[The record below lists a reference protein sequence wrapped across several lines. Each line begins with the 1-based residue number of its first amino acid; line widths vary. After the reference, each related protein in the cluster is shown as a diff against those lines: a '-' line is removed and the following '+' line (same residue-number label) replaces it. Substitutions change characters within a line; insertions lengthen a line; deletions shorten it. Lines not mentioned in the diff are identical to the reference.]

1 MKKATQATTVENAVP
16 RAGRRSWAKK
26 PVISRTELLAAG
38 RDLRTK
44 CPRKSHAAWTPPA
57 DRADPVQLLVESSQG
72 RIPEL
77 LPIRYGR
84 MMQSPFSFFR
94 GAAAVMAADL
104 AQTPVTGLRVQ
115 ACGDCHLLNFGGFA
129 TPERRLIFDINDF
142 DETLPG
148 PWEWDIK
155 RLAAS
160 FAIACAHNGYSKSC
174 GRDAVRICAHSYREH
189 LAEFA
194 QMPALETWYARIDV
208 EPLLPRIE
216 DQVARKRVQKQL
228 AKTNAHT
235 VAEDFPKLVE
245 TVDGQPTI
253 KDHPPLVYHWSDR
266 GNDEFEAQVVEAF
279 SRYRETLQDD
289 RRFLVDRYQLKD
301 IALKVVGVGSVG
313 TWCGVALL
321 MAGEAD
327 PLFLQVKEARMSVL
341 EPFAGKSAY
350 ANRGQRVVNGQ
361 RLMQSASDLFL
372 GWTQTDNNRHF
383 YIRQLRDMKIKP
395 MVEIFS
401 PSLMLQYA
409 DLCGWALARAHAR
422 SGDAA
427 TLSGYLGKSD
437 SFDTALASFALAY
450 VDQNERDYDALLAAV
465 HQGRVEAD
473 TEV

>member
-1 MKKATQATTVENAVP
+1 MKATTAKNDAP
-16 RAGRRSWAKK
+16 RAGLRSWANK
-26 PVISRTELLAAG
+26 PVPSRDELLAAG
-38 RDLRTK
+38 RSLRAK
-44 CPRKSHAAWTPPA
+44 CPRKLHAEWTPPA
-57 DRADPVQLLVESSQG
+57 DRAEPVRLLEESSQG
-72 RIPEL
+72 RIQEL

-84 MMQSPFSFFR
+84 MMQSPFTFFR

-160 FAIACAHNGYSKSC
+160 FAIACAHNGFGKACVRDIVQSC
-174 GRDAVRICAHSYREH
+174 ARSYREH

-194 QMPALETWYARIDV
+194 QMPALEVWYARIDV
-208 EPLLPRIE
+208 EALLPQIE
-216 DQVARKRVQKQL
+216 DQAARKRVQKQL
-228 AKTNAHT
+228 AKTQAHT

-245 TVDGQPTI
+245 AADGQPTI
-253 KDHPPLVYHWSDR
+253 KDHPPLVYHWSER
-266 GNDEFEAQVVEAF
+266 GNKAFEAKVVEAF
-279 SRYRETLQDD
+279 EAYRNTLQDD
-289 RRFLVDRYQLKD
+289 RRVLVDRYQIQD

-313 TWCGVALL
+313 TWCGVVLL

-327 PLFLQVKEARMSVL
+327 PLFLQVKEACASVL

-372 GWTQTDNNRHF
+372 GWTETNDGRHF
-383 YIRQLRDMKIKP
+383 YVRQLRDMKIKP
-395 MVEIFS
+395 MVEVFS
-401 PSLMLQYA
+401 PGLLEQYA
-409 DLCGWALARAHAR
+409 AVCGWALARAHAR
-422 SGDAA
+422 SGDAV

-437 SFDTALASFALAY
+437 AFDKALASFALAY
-450 VDQNERDYDALLAAV
+450 SDQNERDHDALLKAV
-465 HQGRVEAD
+465 HQGRVEAV
-473 TEV
+473 TET